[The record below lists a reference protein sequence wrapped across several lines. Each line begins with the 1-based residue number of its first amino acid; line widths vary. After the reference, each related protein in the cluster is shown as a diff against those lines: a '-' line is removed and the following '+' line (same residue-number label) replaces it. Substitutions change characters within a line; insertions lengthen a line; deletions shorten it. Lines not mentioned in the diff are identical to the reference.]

1 MLNPLLKFKSNWNK
15 SIRFDSKLNPFALAM
30 KKLLTLSCLLFS
42 VLVSSQNFSGQATY
56 QSKTNADMDFGGREM
71 TEQMRKQIA
80 DMMKSALEK
89 TYILN
94 FNKEESF
101 YKEEEKLAA
110 PGAGGGMMMM
120 MGNFTAGAQ
129 YKNTKEN
136 IYLQEQEFFG
146 KQFLISDTLPK
157 LEWTLVNESKQIG
170 QYVAFKATAIKKLG
184 DTDWQSMRRRNR
196 NSDDVKKDAE
206 AKNDS
211 TEVNVIDEIEIPK
224 EIEIVAWYTPQ
235 IPVSQGPGEYF
246 GLPGLILEIQADR
259 TSILCSKIILN
270 PKEAIEITKPSKGQK
285 VTQQEYQKI
294 VKEKVEEMQ
303 EMYGGGRRGAGGS
316 FRMGG

>member
-1 MLNPLLKFKSNWNK
+1 
-15 SIRFDSKLNPFALAM
+15 M
-30 KKLLTLSCLLFS
+30 KKLLTLFCLCFS
-42 VLVSSQNFSGQATY
+42 IVVAAQDFTGQAVY
-56 QSKTNADMDFGGREM
+56 KSKTNVDTDFGGREM
-71 TEQMRKQIA
+71 TEQMRKQIME
-80 DMMKSALEK
+80 MMKSALEK
-89 TYILN
+89 TYILD
-94 FNKEESF
+94 FNKVEST

-110 PGAGGGMMMM
+110 PGTGGGMMMM

-136 IYLQEQEFFG
+136 VFLQEQEFFG

-157 LEWTLVNESKQIG
+157 LEWKLVNESKQIG

-196 NSDDVKKDAE
+196 EGDEEQKDAE
-206 AKNDS
+206 AKKDS
-211 TEVNVIDEIEIPK
+211 TDVNIMDELEIPK

-235 IPVSQGPGEYF
+235 IPVPQGPGEF
-246 GLPGLILEIQADR
+246 HGLPGLILEVQADR

-270 PKEAIEITKPSKGQK
+270 PKEAEEIKKPSKGEK
-285 VTQQEYQKI
+285 VSQEEYQKI

-303 EMYGGGRRGAGGS
+303 EMYGGQRRGSSRGFRIGG
-316 FRMGG
+316 

>member
-1 MLNPLLKFKSNWNK
+1 
-15 SIRFDSKLNPFALAM
+15 M
-30 KKLLTLSCLLFS
+30 KKFLTLSCLFFS
-42 VLVSSQNFSGQATY
+42 VFLTAQNFSGQATY
-56 QSKTNADMDFGGREM
+56 QSKTNVDMDFGGREM

-94 FNKEESF
+94 FNKEESS

-136 IYLQEQEFFG
+136 IFLQEQEFFG

-196 NSDDVKKDAE
+196 NNDDEKKDTE

-211 TEVNVIDEIEIPK
+211 TEVNVMDEIEIPK

-235 IPVSQGPGEYF
+235 IPVPQGPGEYF

-259 TSILCSKIILN
+259 TSILCSKIVLN
-270 PKEAIEITKPSKGQK
+270 TKETIEITKPSKGQK
-285 VTQQEYQKI
+285 VSQEEYQKI

-303 EMYGGGRRGAGGS
+303 EMYGGGRRGGGGS
-316 FRMGG
+316 FRIGG